1 MSAQPR
7 AAASPPS
14 PTPSATAT
22 TSPATLTPPLAVLI
36 NEVAWAG
43 TSATSSD
50 EWMELHNSGT
60 ADIDLTGWT
69 LSDGGDIN
77 IALTGKTAPGACWRD
92 ALKV

>member
-1 MSAQPR
+1 
-7 AAASPPS
+7 
-14 PTPSATAT
+14 
-22 TSPATLTPPLAVLI
+22 
-36 NEVAWAG
+36 
-43 TSATSSD
+43 
-50 EWMELHNSGT
+50 MELHNSGT